1 MFSSSPF
8 VFSLILIEIFHS
20 AHAAKKIFTIGTSA
34 PTSEDAF
41 GEIFISQK
49 ERDEMI
55 KLNPRENSILKSF
68 TLKTPMKYFDNEGR
82 KGNEQTI
89 FVSHWTFW
97 IQKEI
102 VVPYLEEKT
111 ILNKWGTNSLSVKTS
126 NFTSIIN
133 RRSEKIEFQI
143 VCVPNFI
150 KFSTPVKCSS

>member
-20 AHAAKKIFTIGTSA
+20 AQAAKKIFTIGTST

-41 GEIFISQK
+41 GGSFISQK

-55 KLNPRENSILKSF
+55 KKNPKENSVLKSF

-89 FVSHWTFW
+89 YVSLSQSKKKLWYH
-97 IQKEI
+97 
-102 VVPYLEEKT
+102 
-111 ILNKWGTNSLSVKTS
+111 ILNKKLFLIKMWIISLSVKTN
-126 NFTSIIN
+126 NFTNIII
-133 RRSEKIEFQI
+133 RRSDIFFESPYKML
-143 VCVPNFI
+143 
-150 KFSTPVKCSS
+150 